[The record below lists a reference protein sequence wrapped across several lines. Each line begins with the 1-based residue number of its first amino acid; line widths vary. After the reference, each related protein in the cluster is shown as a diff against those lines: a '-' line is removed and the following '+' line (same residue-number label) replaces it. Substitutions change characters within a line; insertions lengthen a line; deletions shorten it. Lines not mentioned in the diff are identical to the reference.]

1 MVQFGK
7 RLKQISEANDKF
19 TSYYLDYKSLKNA
32 LNVITDASA
41 SVATLANDGNP
52 TNDDTAAGEAEH
64 DPQELADAEERFVL
78 ALEGEFAKVES
89 FFRRTVAE
97 MASEFKS
104 LCKRAAA
111 LPPVPPR
118 APAAAAAV
126 HNMNAL
132 MDHLAAAVEK
142 HHHAMAQALLDF
154 AGNLDDVRG
163 YVMTNA
169 QVCLCASPNRIAYY
183 WHTSSCGV
191 REFERHD

>member
-7 RLKQISEANDKF
+7 RIQQISEANDKF

-32 LNVITDASA
+32 LKVISEASA
-41 SVATLANDGNP
+41 NAAGDGNP
-52 TNDDTAAGEAEH
+52 TSDETGAEEAEH
-64 DPQELADAEERFVL
+64 DRQELADAEERFVL

-97 MASEFKS
+97 MASQFKS

-118 APAAAAAV
+118 APAVVAAIY
-126 HNMNAL
+126 NMGGL
-132 MDHLAAAVEK
+132 LDVLAAEAEK
-142 HHHAMAQALLDF
+142 DHHAIVQALLVF
-154 AGNLDDVRG
+154 AGNLDEVRG

-169 QVCLCASPNRIAYY
+169 QVCVLVWLENRGVWVVVLSALVSRASC
-183 WHTSSCGV
+183 CGRV
-191 REFERHD
+191 